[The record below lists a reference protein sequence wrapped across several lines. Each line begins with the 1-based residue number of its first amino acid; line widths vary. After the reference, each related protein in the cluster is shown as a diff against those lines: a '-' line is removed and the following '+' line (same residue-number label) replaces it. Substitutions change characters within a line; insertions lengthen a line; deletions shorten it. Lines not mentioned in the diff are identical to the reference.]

1 MALPSPR
8 EGRRCASELN
18 LKTMN
23 RVDRRKFYEKLYFHE
38 LEVRDKVE
46 NRLKLP
52 FSIFA
57 IVFTLAVFLFNEVL
71 VKKSVTVDAFFWTV
85 YLGALLALVFAVGFF
100 IVSWYGYTYKM
111 LPTASDVEA
120 YYGQI
125 LTDYQK
131 VSPHKARAWAKEAFD
146 DYLMETF
153 KTYATHNTRNNDR
166 KAFYLHRCVT
176 ALIISFMLICVAFY
190 PYYNSLTEI

>member
-1 MALPSPR
+1 MLQP
-8 EGRRCASELN
+8 LN
-18 LKTMN
+18 IKTMKQ
-23 RVDRRKFYEKLYFHE
+23 DERRKFYERLYYHE

-71 VKKSVTVDAFFWTV
+71 VKKSVPVDTFFWTV
-85 YLGALLALVFAVGFF
+85 YLCALVALGLAVSFF
-100 IVSWYGYTYKM
+100 VVSWYGYTYKM
-111 LPTASDVEA
+111 LPTASDIET
-120 YYGQI
+120 YYEQI
-125 LTDYQK
+125 LTEYQE
-131 VSPHKARAWAKEAFD
+131 VSPHQASAWAKEAFED
-146 DYLMETF
+146 FLLDTF

-190 PYYNSLTEI
+190 PYYNSLTAN